1 MIMLVGSR
9 HRSIARWVP
18 VALAPLAF
26 VYALTAIGVA
36 RRHGDITTYAGRSAG
51 AAAVE
56 LAAGLMLIGAGLATW
71 RLLPARPWGAL
82 ALVAGLAWFAPDWV
96 GWQVGSGVVRML
108 GVAAPAMGVAAVAHL
123 ALTAGGA
130 RRARP
135 LVAAVWTLA
144 VVVALGRVLVY
155 DPLADPSCFSYCA
168 RNPLLVVDQRGV
180 ARALDWVALGQAL
193 IAVAAVLVA
202 TVGVARRTSV
212 ARRHLLP
219 ILVPALVLLCLWLLR
234 ASALAISPGDD
245 PHRDAL
251 VAAFAGGAIAVAAL
265 AVGLVWASSR
275 GRRGA
280 RTLQR
285 PAQATDSLEAALVRA
300 TRDASLRVAFP
311 LSGDDGWVDG
321 DGEPIAIATREGDRS
336 MSLITREDQP
346 IAAVLHDPASL
357 DAVTLQQ
364 EIGAA
369 ARLAIDNERLRAEAR
384 ARLRELKTSRTRIVE
399 AGDAERRRLERDL
412 HDGAQQRLVGL
423 CVVLAMA
430 REQRSL
436 PALEAADADLHRAID
451 DLRELAHGIHPA
463 ELSDEGLA
471 AALETLADRAPVAVH
486 LAALPEERAPG
497 TVETAGYVLVDEVL
511 RLAAARGDGSPL
523 SVAARRD
530 GDVLMVEVR
539 DERAPSVDELLGE
552 LVGVADRISA
562 LDGRL
567 TAHASDDGGVVL
579 RAELP
584 CA

>member
-1 MIMLVGSR
+1 MVRVL
-9 HRSIARWVP
+9 A
-18 VALAPLAF
+18 VAT
-26 VYALTAIGVA
+26 TAV
-36 RRHGDITTYAGRSAG
+36 
-51 AAAVE
+51 
-56 LAAGLMLIGAGLATW
+56 
-71 RLLPARPWGAL
+71 
-82 ALVAGLAWFAPDWV
+82 
-96 GWQVGSGVVRML
+96 
-108 GVAAPAMGVAAVAHL
+108 GVAAVAQL
-123 ALTAGGA
+123 ALDAAGA
-130 RRARP
+130 RWARP
-135 LVAAVWTLA
+135 LVAALWTLGL
-144 VVVALGRVLVY
+144 VVALGRVVVY
-155 DPLADPSCFSYCA
+155 DPLADPTCFSYCA
-168 RNPLLVVDQRGV
+168 GNPLLVASHRGV
-180 ARALDWVALGQAL
+180 ARALDWVAAGQAL
-193 IAVAAVLVA
+193 VALAAVLVA
-202 TVGVARRTSV
+202 TVGVARRTPV
-212 ARRHLLP
+212 ARRRLLP
-219 ILVPALVLLCLWLLR
+219 ILLPALALLCLWLLR

-251 VAAFAGGAIAVAAL
+251 VGAFAGGAVAVAAL
-265 AVGLVWASSR
+265 AAGLVWASSR

-280 RTLQR
+280 RALRR
-285 PAQATDSLEAALVRA
+285 PAQATDSLEDALVRA

-321 DGEPIAIATREGDRS
+321 DGEPMALATHADDRA

-399 AGDAERRRLERDL
+399 ASDAERRRLERDL

-471 AALETLADRAPVAVH
+471 AALETLVDRAPMAVQ
-486 LAALPEERAPG
+486 LGALPEERAPDM
-497 TVETAGYVLVDEVL
+497 VETAGYVLVDEVL
-511 RLAAARGDGSPL
+511 RLAADRGDGSPL
-523 SVAARRD
+523 SVAAGRSD
-530 GDVLMVEVR
+530 DVLTVEVGDV
-539 DERAPSVDELLGE
+539 RAPSAEELLAA

-567 TAHASDDGGVVL
+567 TAQVSDDGGVIV

-584 CA
+584 CV